1 MVMKKNVMGKNLR
14 RSIQRSLTRY
24 IAIVA
29 IIALG
34 AGLFVGLL
42 STKTDMMVTAQNYM
56 DDQNMFDLRLLN
68 TYGWSDKELE
78 KIAQMDGVVDAEGV
92 IMLDVIGSIGEEN
105 KESVYQ
111 LYNLPEKI
119 NKAYLLGGRMPTA
132 ADECLVD
139 ANIASEDI
147 LGKTFYISG
156 TNEADTLESLNKK
169 AYTVVGYVSTPIFMD
184 MTRGNTTL
192 GNGSVAAYIF
202 IPKDAFNVDYYTEID
217 ITVTGDYEI
226 YTDKYHDDM
235 QLLGEQLQEQLKPL
249 ADDRFINVKHEAE
262 QSYQDGLKEYEEGLA
277 EYEQGKLD
285 TEAELAEALQQL
297 QDAEQEIADNEKLL
311 EDGKVQLEEGK
322 QTLADSQKLLIA
334 SKQTLS
340 QTKAD
345 TYAQLAEANA
355 ALLENYK
362 TVNENLI
369 LVNDG
374 LLQIENGLSQ
384 VESGISQL
392 ESGLTQ
398 LETSISVM
406 EMMLSVLDMSIE
418 NAQNALDAAR
428 EAGITDEETL
438 AELEQSLEE
447 LKATKQENEQTL
459 QGLKEDQVT
468 YSAQLEELYA
478 TQEELQTQ
486 KTELTATKSEL
497 EAALAAIDQGFVELE
512 NARAQADMEFAAAE
526 AKLEAAEM
534 QLEAGKEELEEK
546 EKELEDGLEALEEG
560 KLELEEHWASYYEGK
575 ATAETELADAEQKL
589 KDAKA
594 ELDDAYEQISAM
606 VSPDVYALGRTTNI
620 GYIAVENN
628 SNIVSGVSRVFPAF
642 FLLVAS
648 LICITTMTRMVEDER
663 TQIGTLKAL
672 GYGNFAIIRKY
683 LLYAGSAAIVGCALG
698 LIVGSIVFPKIIWQG
713 YGLILT
719 LKPELDIVFDIPLC
733 LIVTGV
739 YTLVVC
745 LVTWGCCRMSLR
757 EVPAELIRPKA
768 PAVGKKLIFERFR
781 LWEKLSFLNK
791 VMIRNIFRYKQR
803 LFMMLLG
810 IGGCTALLVTGFG
823 LGDSI
828 MDIVSYQFEEVTVYD
843 ISVQFADGQTQEERE
858 AFTAELGDTAS
869 SVGFAHQSSVELD
882 FGDGTKSVY
891 MIVPEG
897 DLTLFMDLHQGNTAL
912 PMPEKNQAL
921 ISVGV
926 AEMLGIKAGDT
937 VRVRNADMQMMEL

>member
-1 MVMKKNVMGKNLR
+1 
-14 RSIQRSLTRY
+14 
-24 IAIVA
+24 
-29 IIALG
+29 
-34 AGLFVGLL
+34 
-42 STKTDMMVTAQNYM
+42 
-56 DDQNMFDLRLLN
+56 
-68 TYGWSDKELE
+68 
-78 KIAQMDGVVDAEGV
+78 
-92 IMLDVIGSIGEEN
+92 
-105 KESVYQ
+105 
-111 LYNLPEKI
+111 
-119 NKAYLLGGRMPTA
+119 
-132 ADECLVD
+132 
-139 ANIASEDI
+139 
-147 LGKTFYISG
+147 
-156 TNEADTLESLNKK
+156 
-169 AYTVVGYVSTPIFMD
+169 
-184 MTRGNTTL
+184 
-192 GNGSVAAYIF
+192 
-202 IPKDAFNVDYYTEID
+202 
-217 ITVTGDYEI
+217 
-226 YTDKYHDDM
+226 
-235 QLLGEQLQEQLKPL
+235 
-249 ADDRFINVKHEAE
+249 
-262 QSYQDGLKEYEEGLA
+262 
-277 EYEQGKLD
+277 
-285 TEAELAEALQQL
+285 
-297 QDAEQEIADNEKLL
+297 
-311 EDGKVQLEEGK
+311 
-322 QTLADSQKLLIA
+322 
-334 SKQTLS
+334 
-340 QTKAD
+340 
-345 TYAQLAEANA
+345 
-355 ALLENYK
+355 
-362 TVNENLI
+362 
-369 LVNDG
+369 
-374 LLQIENGLSQ
+374 
-384 VESGISQL
+384 
-392 ESGLTQ
+392 
-398 LETSISVM
+398 
-406 EMMLSVLDMSIE
+406 
-418 NAQNALDAAR
+418 
-428 EAGITDEETL
+428 
-438 AELEQSLEE
+438 
-447 LKATKQENEQTL
+447 
-459 QGLKEDQVT
+459 
-468 YSAQLEELYA
+468 
-478 TQEELQTQ
+478 
-486 KTELTATKSEL
+486 
-497 EAALAAIDQGFVELE
+497 
-512 NARAQADMEFAAAE
+512 
-526 AKLEAAEM
+526 
-534 QLEAGKEELEEK
+534 
-546 EKELEDGLEALEEG
+546 
-560 KLELEEHWASYYEGK
+560 
-575 ATAETELADAEQKL
+575 
-589 KDAKA
+589 
-594 ELDDAYEQISAM
+594 M

-912 PMPEKNQAL
+912 SMPEKNQAL

-937 VRVRNADMQMMEL
+937 VRVRNADMQMMELTVSGVFDNNVYNYVLVSPETVRSLWGSEPEYQMAYINAGPGQDPHQISAKVSTMEDAMSVMVSKDLADQVGGMLDALNVIVATIVICAGLLAVIVLYNLTNINITERLREVATIKVLGFNSWESAAYVFKENLLLSGMGALLGLGGGKLLLDFVMSQIKIDMVWFQSRVYFTSLVLSVLITLLMAFLVDFILYFKLEKINMAEALKPVE